1 MATMTKTNPRVDA
14 YIKKA
19 QPFAQPIL
27 KHLRK
32 IVYTGCP
39 QCEESIKWQMP
50 FFDYKG
56 PVCFMAAFKQHAVF
70 GFWKGKLLF
79 GKEHKGA
86 MGHFGRLTSIKDLR
100 SEKELIGYVRKAVE
114 LNKRGTKQTRS
125 KSNAKRRL
133 TVPADLKSALLNNVK
148 ARKTFEE
155 FSYSHKKEYVQW
167 ITDAKRDETR
177 QKRLKTAIKWLAQG
191 KPQNWRYM

>member
-1 MATMTKTNPRVDA
+1 MKTDPRVDA

-32 IVYTGCP
+32 IVQAACP
-39 QCEESIKWQMP
+39 NCEESIKWQMP
-50 FFDYKG
+50 FFDYQG

-100 SEKELIGYVRKAVE
+100 SEKELIGYVRKAIE
-114 LNKRGTKQTRS
+114 LNELGTKQTRS
-125 KSNAKRRL
+125 QSNAKRRL
-133 TVPADLKSALLNNVK
+133 TVPAVLKSALLKNAK

-177 QKRLKTAIKWLAQG
+177 QKRLKTAIEWLAQG